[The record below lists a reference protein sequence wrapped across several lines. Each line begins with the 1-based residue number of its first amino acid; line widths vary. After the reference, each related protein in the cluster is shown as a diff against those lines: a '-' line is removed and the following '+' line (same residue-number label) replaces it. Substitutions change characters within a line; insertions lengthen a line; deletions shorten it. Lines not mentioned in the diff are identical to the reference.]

1 MRPLLALAL
10 LPLATACH
18 VGWDNNKGT
27 KVEASGTGTSR
38 SFAARDFTGVALKGS
53 DDVDV
58 RTGTAFSVTA
68 AGDPAV
74 LDQLDIRLDGK
85 TLNVGRKGK
94 AGMFWDKGGS
104 AKIHVVLPRLT
115 EATVAGSGT
124 MLVDRAE
131 GKFDGVV
138 AGSGD
143 LNLASVTAQE
153 ASFSIAGSGDITV
166 AGRADKMDVSVA
178 GSGDLKGQRFTADT
192 ADISIAGSGS
202 VRANVP
208 GNASVSILGS
218 GDVELRGG
226 AKCEVSK
233 IGSGEVKCS

>member
-1 MRPLLALAL
+1 MRPLLVLAL

-18 VGWDNNKGT
+18 TSWEGKGT

-38 SFAARDFTGVALKGS
+38 SFAARDFTGVALKSS

-58 RTGTAFSVTA
+58 RTGAGFSVTA
-68 AGDPAV
+68 EGDPIV

-85 TLNVGRKGK
+85 TLTVGRKGK
-94 AGMFWDKGGS
+94 AGMFWDKGGA
-104 AKIHVVLPRLT
+104 AKIHVVLPRLS
-115 EATVAGSGT
+115 EAMVAGSGT

-131 GKFDGVV
+131 GKFDGMV

-143 LNLASVTAQE
+143 LTLVSVTAQE
-153 ASFSIAGSGDITV
+153 ASFSIAGSGDITL

-178 GSGDLKGQRFTADT
+178 GSGGLKGRQFTAGS
-192 ADISIAGSGS
+192 ADISMAGSGS
-202 VRANVP
+202 VRANVS
-208 GNASVSILGS
+208 GEASVSILGA

-226 AKCEVSK
+226 AKCEVTK
-233 IGSGEVKCS
+233 VGSGEVTCS

>member
-1 MRPLLALAL
+1 MRPLFVLAL
-10 LPLATACH
+10 LPFTTACNAS
-18 VGWDNNKGT
+18 WSDNKGT

-38 SFAARDFTGVALKGS
+38 SFAATGFTGVALKSS

-58 RTGTAFSVTA
+58 RTGPTFSVRA
-68 AGDPAV
+68 EGDAAV

-85 TLNVGRKGK
+85 TLNIGRNSK
-94 AGMFWDKGGS
+94 AGVMWDKGGA
-104 AKIHVVLPRLT
+104 AKIHVVLPQLR

-124 MLVDRAE
+124 MQVDRAV
-131 GKFDGVV
+131 GTFDAVV

-143 LNLASVTAQE
+143 LGIAAMAAEAASL
-153 ASFSIAGSGDITV
+153 SIAGSGNVTL
-166 AGRADKMDVSVA
+166 AGRADKLDLSIA
-178 GSGDLKGQRFTADT
+178 GAGDLKGQQFTADS

-202 VRANVP
+202 VRANVRGP
-208 GNASVSILGS
+208 ASVSILGS

-233 IGSGEVKCS
+233 VGSGEVNCS

>member
-10 LPLATACH
+10 LPFATACH
-18 VGWDNNKGT
+18 ASWEGKGT

-58 RTGTAFSVTA
+58 RTGAAFAVTA
-68 AGDPAV
+68 EGDPAV

-85 TLNVGRKGK
+85 TLTIGRKGK
-94 AGMFWDKGGS
+94 AGMFWDKGGG
-104 AKIHVVLPRLT
+104 AKIHVVLPRLSK
-115 EATVAGSGT
+115 ATVAGSGT

-131 GKFDGVV
+131 GTFDGVV

-153 ASFSIAGSGDITV
+153 VSFSIAGSGDITL

-178 GSGDLKGQRFTADT
+178 GSGDLKGQQFTAGS
-192 ADISIAGSGS
+192 AAISMAGAGS
-202 VRANVP
+202 VRANVS
-208 GNASVSILGS
+208 GKASVSILGS

-226 AKCEVSK
+226 AKCEVNR
-233 IGSGEVKCS
+233 IGSGEVQCS